1 MGERRDGE
9 GKNSGKE
16 EARDEGPR
24 ISDTRA
30 GVHEP
35 RVRRCFKDTSTRE
48 TNARERERER
58 EREKGRIIKL
68 FYLLTQVPM
77 GPSGGRW
84 QHSFGVSFDSLYF
97 TDSDFANC
105 LHNVTNIMIH
115 ADAEVKC

>member
-1 MGERRDGE
+1 MNPRARAQPRLSTRSPVMGERRDGE

-58 EREKGRIIKL
+58 ERER
-68 FYLLTQVPM
+68 
-77 GPSGGRW
+77 R
-84 QHSFGVSFDSLYF
+84 DESL
-97 TDSDFANC
+97 NC
-105 LHNVTNIMIH
+105 ST
-115 ADAEVKC
+115 C